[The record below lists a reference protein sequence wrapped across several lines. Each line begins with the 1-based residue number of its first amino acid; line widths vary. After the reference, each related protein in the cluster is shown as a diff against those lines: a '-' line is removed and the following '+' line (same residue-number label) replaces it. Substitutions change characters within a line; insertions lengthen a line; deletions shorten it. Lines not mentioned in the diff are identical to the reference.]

1 MLIEVCIVV
10 ISMTFFLNL
19 CPPLVQHLD
28 TSYFTFYSGYLY
40 TQSRSLTDSV
50 REEYVSENGD
60 AITFNES
67 GNVAYP
73 RTIHFE
79 NHDVVVELGGG
90 RLVEHR

>member
-1 MLIEVCIVV
+1 MLAEICV
-10 ISMTFFLNL
+10 IIASMALFLNL
-19 CPPLVQHLD
+19 CPPLVQHMD

-40 TQSRSLTDSV
+40 TQSRALANSV

-60 AITFNES
+60 TVTFNES

-90 RLVEHR
+90 RLVEYR